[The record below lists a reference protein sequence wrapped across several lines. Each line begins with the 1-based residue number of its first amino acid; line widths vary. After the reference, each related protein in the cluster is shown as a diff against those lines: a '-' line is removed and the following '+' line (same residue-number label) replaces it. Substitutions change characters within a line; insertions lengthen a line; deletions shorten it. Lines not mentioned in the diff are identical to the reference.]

1 MRVFLSIVAM
11 FILVAVGVSL
21 ISSDRDILIEVWV
34 AVIVTIIAVAV
45 SLLIGRKK
53 K

>member
-1 MRVFLSIVAM
+1 MIIAAM
-11 FILVAVGVSL
+11 FVVVAVGVTL
-21 ISSDRDILIEVWV
+21 ISSDKDILIETWV
-34 AVIVTIIAVAV
+34 AVVVTIIAVAV

>member
-1 MRVFLSIVAM
+1 M
-11 FILVAVGVSL
+11 FVVVAVGVTL
-21 ISSDRDILIEVWV
+21 ISSDKDILIETWV
-34 AVIVTIIAVAV
+34 AVVVTIIAVAV